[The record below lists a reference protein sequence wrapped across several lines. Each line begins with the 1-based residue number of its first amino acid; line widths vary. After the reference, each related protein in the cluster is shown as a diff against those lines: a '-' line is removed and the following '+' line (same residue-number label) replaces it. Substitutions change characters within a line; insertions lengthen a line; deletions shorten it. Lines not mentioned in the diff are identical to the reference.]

1 MFDNRKE
8 ITLKM
13 MREQDIDLM
22 VLVPGSNLYYLTG
35 NNFSTSERLL
45 LYFLERSGKGTFLA
59 PEVEKSKLTLNQD
72 DIVFS
77 YTDEEGPYSLLHSL
91 RNNISLTKKIA
102 VETNQMRLFEYEF
115 LKELG
120 IIGIHQTSNAT
131 NIIKEMRLQKNM
143 EEVNMMKKAVHIL
156 EESLQATLPTIEI
169 GKKEV
174 EVAAKL
180 EYEMR
185 IRGSQ
190 GTPFSTIV
198 ASGYRGA
205 LPHGRASE
213 KTIEDGDFIVIDF
226 GATFNG
232 YVGDMTRTI
241 GIGNI
246 SNKQKEVYDIV
257 KDAISTSIESI
268 KIGKSIG
275 DIDAT
280 AREIISKAGYGD
292 CFTHRLGHGIG
303 LDAHE
308 EPYITQSNRDTIQRG
323 MVFTVEPGIY
333 IKNEFGVRL
342 EDNIVVTEHEIVNLM
357 TLNYDLIVL

>member
-1 MFDNRKE
+1 MFDKRKE
-8 ITLKM
+8 TTLKM
-13 MREQDIDLM
+13 MQEQDIDLI

-35 NNFSTSERLL
+35 NMFSTSERLL
-45 LYFLERSGKGTFLA
+45 FYFLEKNGKGTFLTPA
-59 PEVEKSKLTLNQD
+59 VEKSKLNLNEE

-77 YTDEEGPYSLLHSL
+77 YTDEDGPYSLLQFL
-91 RNNISLTKKIA
+91 RSNIPLIKKSA
-102 VETNQMRLFEYEF
+102 VETNQMRLFEYKF
-115 LKELG
+115 LKEL
-120 IIGIHQTSNAT
+120 GIHQTSNAT
-131 NIIKEMRLQKNM
+131 NVVKEMRLQKNM
-143 EEVNMMKKAVHIL
+143 EEVAMMKKAVHIL

-205 LPHGRASE
+205 LPHGRASD
-213 KTIEDGDFIVIDF
+213 KIIEDGDFIVIDF

-246 SNKQKEVYDIV
+246 SSKQKEVYHIV

-268 KIGKSIG
+268 KIGKSM
-275 DIDAT
+275 DEIDAT
-280 AREIISKAGYGD
+280 SRQIIAEAGYGD

-308 EPYITQSNRDTIQRG
+308 EPYITQSNRDTIQQG
-323 MVFTVEPGIY
+323 MAFTVEPGIY

-342 EDNIVVTEHEIVNLM
+342 EDNIVVTEHEIINLM
-357 TLNYDLIVL
+357 TMNYNLIAL